1 MNDLSTETKLRLLK
15 QIRERYHENM
25 LDLNARENIIYG
37 YSDINPSYDDAL
49 YGQEDF
55 ENQNSVSHSH
65 FKLRILISILLFCC
79 IIFMDKKG
87 IKMVGITSE
96 NIFEA
101 ISTDYE
107 TKVSDII
114 THYIKK
120 EIDIND

>member
-1 MNDLSTETKLRLLK
+1 
-15 QIRERYHENM
+15 
-25 LDLNARENIIYG
+25 
-37 YSDINPSYDDAL
+37 
-49 YGQEDF
+49 
-55 ENQNSVSHSH
+55 
-65 FKLRILISILLFCC
+65 
-79 IIFMDKKG
+79 MDKKG

-114 THYIKK
+114 THYINK